1 MKVLFATSN
10 PAKVKRYKELLKDN
24 GIELITLNDI
34 DIDLDVEES
43 GKNALEN
50 AHIKAKAYFDKL
62 NIPTIGMDNSLFIED
77 INEDEQPGTHVRR
90 VGGKTITDDEMIEH
104 YTSLVKKYGD
114 KLVAKWVYG
123 MVIYTEKGI
132 FEYTWNKDDFYFV
145 SKPCSLRNPGY
156 PLDSI
161 AVVPEY
167 NKYLVE
173 LTEAD
178 KQKTER
184 TTATE
189 KVIEFIVN
197 SVKK

>member
-24 GIELITLNDI
+24 GIELITLNDLDFNI
-34 DIDLDVEES
+34 DVEET
-43 GKNALEN
+43 GKNAIEN
-50 AHIKAKAYFDKL
+50 AHIKAKAYFEKCK
-62 NIPTIGMDNSLFIED
+62 IPTIGMDNSLFIEN
-77 INEDEQPGTHVRR
+77 ILEEEQPGTHVRR
-90 VGGKTITDDEMIEH
+90 VNGKVLNDEEMIEH
-104 YTSLVKKYGD
+104 YTNLVKKYGD

-123 MVIYTEKGI
+123 MVIYTEDGVY
-132 FEYTWNKDDFYFV
+132 EYSWNKSDFYFV
-145 SKPCSLRNPGY
+145 DTPCKLRNPGY

-161 AVVPEY
+161 AIVPEY

-184 TTATE
+184 TNATE
-189 KVIEFIVN
+189 KVIEFITN
-197 SVKK
+197 TVKK

>member
-34 DIDLDVEES
+34 DLDLEVEET

-50 AHIKAKAYFDKL
+50 ANIKAKAYFDKL
-62 NIPTIGMDNSLFIED
+62 HIPTIGMDNSLFIEG
-77 INEDEQPGTHVRR
+77 IKEDEQPGTHVRR
-90 VGGKTITDDEMIEH
+90 VAGKTLTDDEMIEH
-104 YTSLVKKYGD
+104 YTSLVKKYGE

-123 MVIYTEKGI
+123 MVIYTENGVH
-132 FEYTWNKDDFYFV
+132 EYSWNKSDFYFV

-161 AVVPEY
+161 AIVPEY

>member
-34 DIDLDVEES
+34 DLDLEVEET

-50 AHIKAKAYFDKL
+50 ANIKAKAL
-62 NIPTIGMDNSLFIED
+62 
-77 INEDEQPGTHVRR
+77 
-90 VGGKTITDDEMIEH
+90 TDDEMIEH
-104 YTSLVKKYGD
+104 YTSLVKKYGE

-123 MVIYTEKGI
+123 MVIYTENGVH
-132 FEYTWNKDDFYFV
+132 EYSWNKSDFYFV

-161 AVVPEY
+161 AIVPEY

-189 KVIEFIVN
+189 KVVEFIVK
-197 SVKK
+197 SVK

>member
-90 VGGKTITDDEMIEH
+90 VGGKTLTDDEMIEH

-161 AVVPEY
+161 AVVPKY